1 MARNPSAHEHRVPRH
16 VRRWAREIALAV
28 LLTLAAA
35 TFITVALMRGTPS
48 VTPQF
53 ETARKAPTN

>member
-1 MARNPSAHEHRVPRH
+1 
-16 VRRWAREIALAV
+16 VRRWAREIVLAV

-35 TFITVALMRGTPS
+35 TFITVALVRGTPNVS
-48 VTPQF
+48 PQF